1 MTTGFS
7 TFGYIVHSLA
17 GLRPWLLMLPDLTTQ
32 RAAMACIRPA
42 SVEPC
47 LHSPPSLVC
56 RAEQDLNLMAHL
68 PFMRHCEDVESGGGL
83 KLFD

>member
-1 MTTGFS
+1 MLLD
-7 TFGYIVHSLA
+7 LA
-17 GLRPWLLMLPDLTTQ
+17 TQ
-32 RAAMACIRPA
+32 RAAVACVRPA

-56 RAEQDLNLMAHL
+56 RAEQDLDPVVHL
-68 PFMRHCEDVESGGGL
+68 PFMRHCKDVDSGGGL